1 MVTHQMKKRELRP
14 KHFSSYNTMRRKFK
28 VASFLR
34 PFVLVRQMGKGMF
47 ITAPPYLKDLRES

>member
-1 MVTHQMKKRELRP
+1 MKKRELRP